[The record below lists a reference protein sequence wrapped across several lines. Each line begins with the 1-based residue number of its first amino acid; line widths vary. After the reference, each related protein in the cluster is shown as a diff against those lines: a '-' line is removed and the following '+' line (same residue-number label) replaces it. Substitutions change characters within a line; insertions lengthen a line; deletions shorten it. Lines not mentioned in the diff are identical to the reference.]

1 MKAKYQDLLYII
13 IYVIGIVLLFMTA
26 IFYRQPLLS
35 VFLIL
40 LLIMPPLSIYGFI
53 KALPLLKTELRP
65 EMTEYESGTEG
76 RLVLSVSNP
85 TLLPLLNCRLFFT
98 VMNMYY
104 PDDYDRELLFS
115 AEAKCDKDIY
125 IPLTFTGAGM
135 IKINVSRLVI
145 SDPLHMYSKEIAFN
159 EITELP
165 VLPQKRE
172 LSDLKFSRSEA
183 SDEDSVWAPDGELT
197 RDIRDIREYRPGDR
211 LKDIHWLLAART
223 DELPVKEY
231 ERAKELYLLLLPELE
246 CDDLQDTLETFY
258 SLAVKL
264 MDSGEIYRVAV
275 YHSHEDIVELK
286 TVDSDE
292 ALMEVLYELFREH
305 APETSPAME
314 RLKMIYPDA
323 HGIIRIKGHSIT
335 EDS

>member
-1 MKAKYQDLLYII
+1 MKAKYQDILYII

-40 LLIMPPLSIYGFI
+40 LLILPPLSIYGFI
-53 KALPLLKTELRP
+53 KALPLLKVILKP
-65 EMTEYESGTEG
+65 EYTEYESDTEG
-76 RLVLSVSNP
+76 RLVLNVQNP

-115 AEAKCDKDIY
+115 AEAKCNKDIY
-125 IPLTFTGAGM
+125 IPITLIGAGM
-135 IKINVSRLVI
+135 IKINVQKLMI
-145 SDPLHMYSKEIAFN
+145 SDPLHMYTKEIAFN

-165 VLPQKRE
+165 VIPQKKE
-172 LSDLKFSRSEA
+172 LADLKFAKAAA

-231 ERAKELYLLLLPELE
+231 ERAKELYFLLLPELDKADMQE
-246 CDDLQDTLETFY
+246 TLATFY
-258 SLAVKL
+258 SVAVKL
-264 MDSGEIYRVAV
+264 LDAGEIYRVAV
-275 YHSHEDIVELK
+275 YHSHEDTVMLK
-286 TVDSDE
+286 TVDCTE
-292 ALMEVLYELFREH
+292 ALKEVMFELFRE
-305 APETSPAME
+305 SVGDICPAMD
-314 RLKMIYPDA
+314 RLKLIYPDA
-323 HGIIRIKGHSIT
+323 HGIIRIKGNSIR